1 MLLTD
6 AEIRKGRF
14 IKYAAE
20 GHYAATSYDVGVGE
34 IVDTDGAR
42 YSEGGYVLK
51 PQGIVWLISSETL
64 MLPEDVTGHA
74 HIRTSLCSDGLLAL
88 NTGIVDPN
96 WNGPLSTA
104 IVNFSKQPYRI
115 KIGEKFLRISFYK
128 HERPTYAAP
137 VSISRKNYIDDK
149 IGKAQT
155 VFGRTF
161 LNFEQ
166 ISKEVSE
173 KVVEDSKEKFIYR
186 ASIAA
191 LAFAFLT
198 ILISVATYSVPLI
211 YSQPQKLSDLTE
223 EIKNLRQEIN
233 DMRRGP

>member
-6 AEIRKGRF
+6 AEIRNGGF
-14 IKYAAE
+14 IKYPSE
-20 GHYAATSYDVGVGE
+20 GRYGATSYDVGVGE
-34 IVDTDGAR
+34 IIDTDGTR

-51 PQGIVWLISSETL
+51 PQGIVWLISSETVR
-64 MLPEDVTGHA
+64 LPEDVTGHA

-88 NTGIVDPN
+88 NTGIVDPA

-115 KIGEKFLRISFYK
+115 KIGEKFLRVSFYK
-128 HERPTYAAP
+128 HQIPASINQCS
-137 VSISRKNYIDDK
+137 VSRREYIDDK

-161 LNFEQ
+161 LNFDQ
-166 ISKEVSE
+166 ISNEVSE
-173 KVVEDSKEKFIYR
+173 KVIEKSREKFLYR
-186 ASIAA
+186 GSIAA

-211 YSQPQKLSDLTE
+211 YAQPQRLNDLTQ
-223 EIKNLRQEIN
+223 EIKNLREELN
-233 DMRRGP
+233 ALRRG